1 MKCQQTH
8 NTLTPQKYVAV
19 YFKGSSVS
27 RIYENKEI
35 LVVMTKK
42 KGKLPVL

>member
-19 YFKGSSVS
+19 YFKDVNTEETLSSQDQ
-27 RIYENKEI
+27 K
-35 LVVMTKK
+35 LVETTN
-42 KGKLPVL
+42 L